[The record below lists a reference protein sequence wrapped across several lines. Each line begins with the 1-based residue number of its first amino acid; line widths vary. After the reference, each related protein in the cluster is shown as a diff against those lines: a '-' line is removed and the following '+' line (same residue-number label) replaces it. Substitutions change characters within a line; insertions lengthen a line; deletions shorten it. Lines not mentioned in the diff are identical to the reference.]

1 MILKNYADPTIALRA
16 MTNELKQMILKKT
29 QEQSFHLALSGGNTA
44 RQMFNLWTKEYA
56 TEINWNKLRFYW
68 VDERCVPPT
77 DEESNYLHAN
87 KLLFT
92 PLNIEPTHIFRI
104 RGEYP
109 PLEESVY
116 YSNLV
121 KKELSKQNGMP
132 HFDAIILGIGTDAHT
147 ASIFPNNL
155 ALLNDDR
162 LYTVSRH
169 PVSDQYRVTMTG
181 TFILN
186 HTPLFIPVFGSDKKD
201 MINKLKRA
209 FFEED
214 MTPAAY
220 ILAKA
225 ENATIFTDIA

>member
-1 MILKNYADPTIALRA
+1 MILKSYADSIIALRA

-29 QEQSFHLALSGGNTA
+29 PDESFHLALSGGNTA
-44 RQMFNLWTKEYA
+44 KQMFNLWTKEYA
-56 TEINWNKLRFYW
+56 TEIDWNKLRFYW

-77 DEESNYLHAN
+77 EEESNYLYAN

-109 PLEESVY
+109 PLEESTY

-121 KKELSKQNGMP
+121 KEELSKQYGMP

-201 MINKLKRA
+201 MINKLKRT

-214 MTPAAY
+214 ITPAAY

>member
-1 MILKNYADPTIALRA
+1 MILKSYADPTIALRA
-16 MTNELKQMILKKT
+16 MTNDLKQIILKKT
-29 QEQSFHLALSGGNTA
+29 QDESFHLALSGGNTA
-44 RQMFNLWTKEYA
+44 KQMFNLWTKEYA
-56 TEINWNKLRFYW
+56 TEIDWNKLRFYW

-87 KLLFT
+87 QLLFA

-116 YSNLV
+116 YSNLT
-121 KKELSKQNGMP
+121 KKQLPKQNGMP